1 MDSTPSFH
9 GFNYG
14 SQIGIN
20 NGSVT
25 NEFHLPL
32 DLDDKLSPV
41 PGAVF
46 DSYVD
51 QHENQCLPGTRTE
64 ILSQIREWASS
75 PNDRSGTG
83 KSTISRTLADSFSR
97 SNLLGASF
105 FFKRSEGDRGN
116 ARKLFPTIARQL
128 AISIPQI
135 TPVLQEK
142 VRDNPGI
149 ITKGM
154 REQFEKLLLQP
165 LQSLELF
172 KIPIQTRVIVID
184 ALDECEG
191 DDDIRLILQLLP
203 QLQNLTAMRLRVL
216 LTSRP
221 DLPIR
226 LGFLRIADNDRRDF
240 FLHDIPLEVIKHDIS
255 LTERVLPTNWP
266 GDESFQQ
273 LVALSVPL
281 FIFAATICRVF
292 EEPDWDPIESLAMI
306 LSRQNDQSKLDRTYL
321 PVLDGLL
328 SRQHEKYKEKFISEF
343 RQVIGVIMIIESPL
357 SVISLS
363 KLLDLPKRLIHLR
376 LDPLHSVL
384 RVPIKETVPVRLFH
398 LSFRDFLLHP
408 ETRTKTPFWV
418 DREAMHH
425 KLTIQCLLACQNL
438 RKNICGLAS
447 DGTQRAEI
455 GRQTI
460 DDCLPPELQYSC
472 RYWVHHLTQCTD
484 LNSVIRDAFLF
495 LQEHFLHWV
504 EAMSLLGFVSE
515 VVGMLNLLQKTIPGD
530 QSSALVDFLQDAKRF
545 MLKNRQIADEAP
557 LQIYSAGLLF
567 APRRSIIRTRFEAE
581 LPTWI
586 YQLPRVKEEWSAEL
600 QTLEGHSS
608 WVRSVAFS
616 PDGRLLASGSMDQ
629 TVRLWDTATGA
640 LQQTLEGHSDLVTSV
655 AFSPDGRLLASG
667 SDDKTVRL
675 WDTATGALQQTLEG
689 HSDLVTSVAFSP
701 DGRLL
706 ASGSMDQRLWDTATG
721 ALQQTLEGHSS
732 YVNSVAF
739 SLDGRLLAS
748 GSWDKTV
755 RLWDTATGALQ
766 EALNVNVSITFLEFA
781 PDGSCLITNLG
792 TLSIPSLHE
801 NHAPGLTHRNPDIF
815 IDQGQWIKLNGNNIL
830 WLPPEFRFTCSTIVG
845 NLLALGHTSGRVSFI
860 GIRV

>member
-1 MDSTPSFH
+1 MESALSFH

-32 DLDDKLSPV
+32 GTLQEYSFAVSCGNPCADLDDKLSPV
-41 PGAVF
+41 LGAAF

-51 QHENQCLPGTRTE
+51 QHEDQCLPGTRTE

-75 PNDRSGTG
+75 PNDRCIFWLNGIAGTG

-97 SNLLGASF
+97 SKLLGASF
-105 FFKRSEGDRGN
+105 FFKRGERDRGN

-135 TPVLQEK
+135 TPVLQAT

-165 LQSLELF
+165 LQSLELL
-172 KIPIQTRVIVID
+172 KIPIHTRVIVID

-226 LGFLRIADNDRRDF
+226 LGFLRIADNDHRDF

-255 LTERVLPTNWP
+255 LFFDCRLREIRTERFLPTDWP
-266 GDESFQQ
+266 GDESLQQ

-292 EEPDWDPIESLAMI
+292 EEPDWHPIDSLAMI
-306 LSRQNDQSKLDRTYL
+306 LSRQNDQSKLDGTYL
-321 PVLDGLL
+321 PVLDRLL
-328 SRQHEKYKEKFISEF
+328 SRQQEKYKEKFISEF
-343 RQVIGVIMIIESPL
+343 RQVIGAIMILESPL

-398 LSFRDFLLHP
+398 LSFRDFLLDP

-425 KLTIQCLLACQNL
+425 KLTIQCLRTCQNL

-472 RYWVHHLTQCTD
+472 RYWVHHITQCMEQNGVMD
-484 LNSVIRDAFLF
+484 DALLF
-495 LQEHFLHWV
+495 LQNHFLHWV

-515 VVGMLNLLQKTIPGD
+515 VVGMLNLLQKTI
-530 QSSALVDFLQDAKRF
+530 LV
-545 MLKNRQIADEAP
+545 
-557 LQIYSAGLLF
+557 
-567 APRRSIIRTRFEAE
+567 
-581 LPTWI
+581 
-586 YQLPRVKEEWSAEL
+586 
-600 QTLEGHSS
+600 
-608 WVRSVAFS
+608 
-616 PDGRLLASGSMDQ
+616 
-629 TVRLWDTATGA
+629 
-640 LQQTLEGHSDLVTSV
+640 
-655 AFSPDGRLLASG
+655 
-667 SDDKTVRL
+667 
-675 WDTATGALQQTLEG
+675 
-689 HSDLVTSVAFSP
+689 
-701 DGRLL
+701 
-706 ASGSMDQRLWDTATG
+706 
-721 ALQQTLEGHSS
+721 S
-732 YVNSVAF
+732 YVNSHIR
-739 SLDGRLLAS
+739 S
-748 GSWDKTV
+748 T
-755 RLWDTATGALQ
+755 
-766 EALNVNVSITFLEFA
+766 
-781 PDGSCLITNLG
+781 LI
-792 TLSIPSLHE
+792 E
-801 NHAPGLTHRNPDIF
+801 
-815 IDQGQWIKLNGNNIL
+815 
-830 WLPPEFRFTCSTIVG
+830 
-845 NLLALGHTSGRVSFI
+845 I
-860 GIRV
+860 G